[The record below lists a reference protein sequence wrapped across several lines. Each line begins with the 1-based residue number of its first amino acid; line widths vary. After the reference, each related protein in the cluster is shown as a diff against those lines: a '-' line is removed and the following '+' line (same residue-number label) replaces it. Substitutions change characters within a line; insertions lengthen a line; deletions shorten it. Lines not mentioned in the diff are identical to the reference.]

1 MTGLNQMWLAEDISL
16 WVIALCVVAA
26 FLAGFVDAV
35 AGGGG
40 LIQLPTLLVAF
51 PNESLAAV
59 MGTNKSVSIVG
70 TSAAA
75 NTYRKKVS
83 TDKRVLL
90 LMIGFAFIG
99 SLCGSALVT
108 FVNRSMFEPIILLI
122 LIGVAVFTLRNPQFG
137 QQENPLQNNYKLK
150 AILIALVIGFY
161 DGLIGPGTGMFL
173 LFGLVSILG
182 LTFLQSSATAKFV
195 NIATNAASLAIF
207 IPGGHVL
214 WFLTLLMAPANLLG
228 GIIGAKT
235 AIDKGSYFVRAIFMV
250 MISVLITRFIITLR

>member
-1 MTGLNQMWLAEDISL
+1 MLGTGDISL
-16 WVIALCVVAA
+16 WIIALCVVAA

-40 LIQLPTLLVAF
+40 LIQLPTLLVSL
-51 PNESLAAV
+51 PGESLATV

-75 NTYRKKVS
+75 NTYRKRIPA
-83 TDKRVLL
+83 DKRVLV
-90 LMIGFAFIG
+90 LMVCFAFLG
-99 SLCGSALVT
+99 SLGGSALVT
-108 FVNRSMFEPIILLI
+108 FVDRSFFEPVILLI
-122 LIGVAVFTLRNPQFG
+122 LIGVAVFTLLNPNFG
-137 QQENPLQNNYKLK
+137 QHEKQLQNNYKLK
-150 AILIALVIGFY
+150 AIFISTVIGFY

-214 WFLTLLMAPANLLG
+214 WLLTLVMAPANLLG
-228 GIIGAKT
+228 GVVGAKT

-250 MISVLITRFIITLR
+250 MITVLIIRFIITLQ